1 MNIKF
6 VEKPWGFE
14 EIWAHTQ
21 NYVGKILTINPGNK
35 LSLQYHEK
43 KEETIRVL
51 GGTLFLHHKENDSDN
66 LSVSQ
71 LTEGCVFHVSPRT
84 VHRFEAR
91 EEKVILVEVSTSEIT
106 DVVRLEDDF
115 GRI

>member
-1 MNIKF
+1 MDIKF
-6 VEKPWGFE
+6 VDKPWGFE

-21 NYVGKILTINPGNK
+21 NYVGKILTINPGSK

-51 GGTLFLHHKENDSDN
+51 EGTLFLHHKEGDNDK
-66 LSVSQ
+66 LSVKQMDKGS
-71 LTEGCVFHVSPRT
+71 VFHVTPRT

-91 EEKVILVEVSTSEIT
+91 EDKVVLVEVSTSEIT
-106 DVVRLEDDF
+106 DVVRIEDDF
-115 GRI
+115 GRA